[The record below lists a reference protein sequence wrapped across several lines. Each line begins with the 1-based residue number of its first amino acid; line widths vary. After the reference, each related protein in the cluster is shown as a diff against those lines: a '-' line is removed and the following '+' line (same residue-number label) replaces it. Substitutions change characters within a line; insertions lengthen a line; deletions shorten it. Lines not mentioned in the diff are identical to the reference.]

1 MSKNLKNPQSDQA
14 AQPGGRVDCEVRPL
28 DYRLPELI
36 EYLRQKV
43 KECEDLNQDMDE
55 ANWGMET
62 GVVISGND
70 AKLLIG
76 LYAQASA

>member
-1 MSKNLKNPQSDQA
+1 MEQQEKLKSTDNP
-14 AQPGGRVDCEVRPL
+14 GVGVDAPVRPL

-43 KECEDLNQDMDE
+43 KECEAINVDMDE

-62 GVVISGND
+62 GVIISGND
-70 AKLLIG
+70 AKILIEF
-76 LYAQASA
+76 YEQASA